1 MTDVLAGQTE
11 VLAGRSEVLAGKV
24 AVVTGANSGIGL
36 AIAKRFAA
44 EGARVFLAGRRQE
57 SLDAAVAEIG
67 PAARG
72 VRADVSVQA
81 DLDRLYSVVRE
92 EAGRIDVLVA
102 NAGSAIP
109 QRLGEITEE
118 AIDATLGTNLKGTIF
133 TVQKAL
139 PLLSEGASIV
149 VIGSTTTLVP
159 APGLEIYGASK
170 AALRNLVRSWALS
183 AQERK
188 FRVNAISPGP
198 TETPGLIGAA
208 GPDHQLASQ
217 VPLGRIGRPDEIA
230 SVATFLASDAAGFVN
245 GADWFVDGGQAQV

>member
-1 MTDVLAGQTE
+1 MTG
-11 VLAGRSEVLAGKV
+11 VLAGKV

-36 AIAKRFAA
+36 AIAKRFAV

-57 SLDAAVAEIG
+57 PLDAAVAEIG
-67 PAARG
+67 PAATG

-81 DLDRLYSVVRE
+81 DLDDLYSVVRE

-102 NAGSAIP
+102 NAGSAVP

-118 AIDATLGTNLKGTIF
+118 AIDATFGTNVKGTVF

-139 PLLSEGASIV
+139 PLLSDGASIV
-149 VIGSTTTLVP
+149 VTGSTSTLR
-159 APGLEIYGASK
+159 PGPSLEIYGASK
-170 AALRNLVRSWALS
+170 AAVRNLVRSWAVG

-188 FRVNAISPGP
+188 FRVNVLSPGP
-198 TETPGLIGAA
+198 TETPGLVGAV

-230 SVATFLASDAAGFVN
+230 AVATFLASDASSFVN
-245 GADWFVDGGQAQV
+245 GVDWFVDGGQAQV

>member
-1 MTDVLAGQTE
+1 MT
-11 VLAGRSEVLAGKV
+11 EVLAGKV
-24 AVVTGANSGIGL
+24 AVVTGAGSGIGL
-36 AIAKRFAA
+36 AIARRFAA

-57 SLDAAVAEIG
+57 PLDAAVAEIG
-67 PAARG
+67 PAATG

-81 DLDRLYSVVRE
+81 DLDELYSVVRE

-102 NAGSAIP
+102 NAGSAVP

-118 AIDATLGTNLKGTIF
+118 AIDATFGTNVKGTIF

-139 PLLSEGASIV
+139 PLLSEGASIIV
-149 VIGSTTTLVP
+149 TGSTNALS
-159 APGLEIYGASK
+159 PGTSLATYGASK
-170 AALRNLVRSWALS
+170 AAVRNLVRSWALS

-188 FRVNAISPGP
+188 FRVNVLTPGP
-198 TETPGLIGAA
+198 TETPGLVGAV

-230 SVATFLASDAAGFVN
+230 AVATFLASDASSFVN
-245 GADWFVDGGQAQV
+245 GADWFVDGGLAQV

>member
-1 MTDVLAGQTE
+1 MTG
-11 VLAGRSEVLAGKV
+11 VLAGKV

-57 SLDAAVAEIG
+57 PLDAAVAEIG
-67 PAARG
+67 PAATG

-81 DLDRLYSVVRE
+81 DLDDLYSVVRE

-102 NAGSAIP
+102 NAGSAVP
-109 QRLGEITEE
+109 ERLGEITEE
-118 AIDATLGTNLKGTIF
+118 AIDATFGTNVKGTIF

-139 PLLSEGASIV
+139 PLLSDGASIV
-149 VIGSTTTLVP
+149 VTGSTSTLR
-159 APGLEIYGASK
+159 PGPNLEVYGASK
-170 AALRNLVRSWALS
+170 AAVRNLVRSWALS
-183 AQERK
+183 ARERR
-188 FRVNAISPGP
+188 FRVNVLSPGP
-198 TETPGLIGAA
+198 TETPGLAGAV
-208 GPDHQLASQ
+208 GPDLHQLSSQ

-230 SVATFLASDAAGFVN
+230 AAATFLASDASSFVN

>member
-1 MTDVLAGQTE
+1 MT
-11 VLAGRSEVLAGKV
+11 EVLAGKV
-24 AVVTGANSGIGL
+24 AVVTGATSGIGL
-36 AIAKRFAA
+36 SIARRFAA

-57 SLDAAVAEIG
+57 ALDAAVAEIG
-67 PAARG
+67 PAATG

-81 DLDRLYSVVRE
+81 DLDELYSVVRE

-102 NAGSAIP
+102 NAGSGVP

-118 AIDATLGTNLKGTIF
+118 AIDATFGTNVKGTIF

-139 PLLSEGASIV
+139 PLLSDGASIV
-149 VIGSTTTLVP
+149 VTGSTNALS
-159 APGLEIYGASK
+159 PGTSLATYGASK
-170 AALRNLVRSWALS
+170 AAVRNLVRSWALS

-188 FRVNAISPGP
+188 FRVNVLTPGP
-198 TETPGLIGAA
+198 TETPGLVGAV

-230 SVATFLASDAAGFVN
+230 AVATFLASDASSFVN
-245 GADWFVDGGQAQV
+245 GVDWFVDGGLAQV